1 MATASSQLVN
11 QKLNE
16 IMCVYLSYEHARAKV
31 ASIDSELAD
40 VNSQLAQQQSNDPTA
55 VSFVALFVRRLDL
68 HRARQTW
75 HSHLLELESLI
86 LTRYDEAS
94 QLDPHGL
101 PAE

>member
-1 MATASSQLVN
+1 
-11 QKLNE
+11 
-16 IMCVYLSYEHARAKV
+16 MCVYLSYEHARAKV

-40 VNSQLAQQQSNDPTA
+40 VNSQLAQQCNDPTA
-55 VSFVALFVRRLDL
+55 VSFVALFVRHLDL
-68 HRARQTW
+68 NRARQTW
-75 HSHLLELESLI
+75 HCHLLELESLI

>member
-1 MATASSQLVN
+1 MATTSSQVN

-31 ASIDSELAD
+31 TSLDLELAD
-40 VNSQLAQQQSNDPTA
+40 VNSQLVQQCNDPTA

-75 HSHLLELESLI
+75 HAHVLELESLI